1 MADDFGKSAPGETLL
16 GGYRLLR
23 RLAVGSRATI
33 LLGLAPR
40 SSVPVALKLFHAETP
55 VESIDREL
63 GALTIFSGAHM
74 VELQDVQ
81 RAEGTPTILVFER
94 LRPGF
99 GPGLD
104 ALTVGQASTLLVP
117 IIRTIARV
125 HAAGL
130 AHTALRPSAI
140 GIDAAGRP
148 MITGWGH
155 AIRQDH
161 SGFEAACSADRRALS
176 ALAHLS
182 ARMTTEPGERA
193 QLAQLAGTLE
203 QTHSAEGLDDL
214 AESLIDRMPPRP
226 LGEGPALS
234 LGVFEAATTP
244 STAPAEAHGLG
255 HDAVLAAPSE
265 APVGGTS
272 SAAFR
277 LRRALERWPF
287 RRSMMTVWAALIART
302 SRRSR
307 MIAGAA
313 GAGILL
319 AAILSWPSA
328 SSAPG
333 GSPPPS
339 PMQSGPPPAA
349 ALSDEPAEAALQ
361 LLELRAQCLREQSVL
376 CLESAE
382 DLSSALFLDDQRRM
396 GDQAAAAR
404 LTDVGSAWDS
414 ATLIEREGD
423 AALIDLHR
431 EGSESTAS
439 ALLIHQSDGWRLR
452 ALLPAAPVQ

>member
-1 MADDFGKSAPGETLL
+1 MVDDFGKSAPGETLL

-33 LLGLAPR
+33 LLGLAPH

-55 VESIDREL
+55 EESIDHEL

-81 RAEGTPTILVFER
+81 RAEGAPTILVFER

-104 ALTVGQASTLLVP
+104 ALAVGQASTLLVP

-130 AHTALRPSAI
+130 AHTVLRPSAI

-155 AIRQDH
+155 AIRQNRGD
-161 SGFEAACSADRRALS
+161 FDAACSADRRALS

-193 QLAQLAGTLE
+193 QLAQLASMLE
-203 QTHSAEGLDDL
+203 QTASAEGLDDL
-214 AESLIDRMPPRP
+214 AESMISRMPPRP
-226 LGEGPALS
+226 LGEGPAMS
-234 LGVFEAATTP
+234 LRVHEAAITP
-244 STAPAEAHGLG
+244 ITAPAEAPARG
-255 HDAVLAAPSE
+255 HDAVFAAPPE
-265 APVGGTS
+265 APAGGTS
-272 SAAFR
+272 SAAIR
-277 LRRALERWPF
+277 LWRALERWPL
-287 RRSMMTVWAALIART
+287 RRNMMTAWAALIART

-307 MIAGAA
+307 IIAVAA

-319 AAILSWPSA
+319 ATMLSWPSA
-328 SSAPG
+328 PGEPTTTAPSST
-333 GSPPPS
+333 
-339 PMQSGPPPAA
+339 QSEPLTAA
-349 ALSDEPAEAALQ
+349 VLSGDPAEAALQ
-361 LLELRAQCLREQSVL
+361 LLERRAQCLREQSLL

-382 DLSSALFLDDQRRM
+382 DLTSALFLDDQRRI
-396 GDQAAAAR
+396 GDQATAAPS
-404 LTDVGSAWDS
+404 TDVGSAWDS

-431 EGSESTAS
+431 EGSESAAS
-439 ALLIHQSDGWRLR
+439 ALLIHQPDGWRLR
-452 ALLPAAPVQ
+452 ALLPPAPVQ